1 MSLWHHAGP
10 LLRLPACRPAND
22 TMDEETGYYSVF
34 EQPPLEAQSFT
45 DSLVFTVFGAIVGFL
60 IVEILRHY
68 GDFL

>member
-1 MSLWHHAGP
+1 MSLWRRAGP
-10 LLRLPACRPAND
+10 LLRLPACRTAND
-22 TMDEETGYYSVF
+22 TMDEETGYSVF

-45 DSLVFTVFGAIVGFL
+45 DSLMFTVFGAIVGFL

>member
-1 MSLWHHAGP
+1 
-10 LLRLPACRPAND
+10 
-22 TMDEETGYYSVF
+22 MDEETGYSVF

>member
-1 MSLWHHAGP
+1 
-10 LLRLPACRPAND
+10 
-22 TMDEETGYYSVF
+22 MDEETGYSVF

-45 DSLVFTVFGAIVGFL
+45 DSLMFTVFGAIVGFL